1 MMGSSTAKNASVPR
15 LVASRLFIRS
25 RMTRTSRTSAAILGA
40 GLTGLSTSHHLGRAG
55 ISHRLFERLDRPGGH
70 AITIEEDGYRF
81 DRTGHLLH
89 LRDADLRA
97 FALGFLGDDV
107 LEVERRSLI
116 WSHGTYTRYPFQAN
130 TFGLPPD
137 VAYECLAGFVK
148 AYHTPKNNEP
158 RNFEEFCL
166 QHFGAGISKHFM
178 IPYNTRL
185 WGVSPKD
192 ITAAWCSRFV
202 PLPKL
207 EDVLAGAVGKT
218 SPELGYNAR
227 FSYPR
232 LGIGELPKALAKS
245 LPVELELGR
254 LPLGIDPFAREIQ
267 FQDEKVTYETL
278 VSTIPLPV
286 LIGLLQG
293 IPLEIKEAAQ
303 RLRCTHLY
311 YLDVALDGPCQKPL
325 HWVYV
330 PEEKYPFYRVGCY
343 SNFSSAMAPP
353 GKASLYVELAERH
366 EPNLAELLPRVA
378 EGLVEMGLIDGP
390 GQIKFARVR
399 RIDHA
404 YVIFDHDYFGSLEII
419 LPFLEKNR
427 IVTTGRYG
435 GWNYSSMEDALRF
448 GRDAAHRVRDL
459 LGAVTSPG
467 N

>member
-1 MMGSSTAKNASVPR
+1 MLVSGAPRSGSH
-15 LVASRLFIRS
+15 F
-25 RMTRTSRTSAAILGA
+25 RMTRSARTPVAILGA
-40 GLTGLSTSHHLGRAG
+40 GLTGLSASHHLGRVG
-55 ISHRLFERLDRPGGH
+55 LEHRLFERLGWPGGH
-70 AITIEEDGYRF
+70 AITIEDEGYRF

-97 FALGFLGDDV
+97 FALGFLGNDV

-130 TFGLPPD
+130 TYGLPPD
-137 VAYECLAGFVK
+137 VAYECLSGFVK
-148 AYHTPKNNEP
+148 AHFAPKDAEP

-166 QHFGAGISKHFM
+166 QHFGEGISKHFM

-185 WGVSPKD
+185 WGVSPRD

-218 SPELGYNAR
+218 APELGYNAR
-227 FSYPR
+227 FLYPR
-232 LGIGELPKALAKS
+232 LGIGELPKSMAKS

-254 LPLGIDPFAREIQ
+254 APLAIDPLAREMI
-267 FQDEKVTYETL
+267 FENETVPYDVL
-278 VSTIPLPV
+278 VSTIPLSN
-286 LIGLLQG
+286 LIGLLRG
-293 IPLEIKEAAQ
+293 VPEDVANAAK

-311 YLDVALDGPCQKPL
+311 YLDVALDGPCEKPL

-343 SNFSSAMAPP
+343 SNFSSAMAPA
-353 GKASLYVELAERH
+353 GKANLYVELSDRN
-366 EPNLAELLPRVA
+366 EPNLETLLPRVG
-378 EGLVEMGLIDGP
+378 EGLVEMGLIDSMSR
-390 GQIKFARVR
+390 IRFARVR

-404 YVIFDHDYFGSLEII
+404 YVIFDHAYFSSLEVI

-435 GWNYSSMEDALRF
+435 GWNYSAMEDALRF
-448 GRDAAHRVRDL
+448 GRDAANRAGILH
-459 LGAVTSPG
+459 GAVASPG
-467 N
+467 T

>member
-1 MMGSSTAKNASVPR
+1 MIVSRALHEGSS
-15 LVASRLFIRS
+15 FG
-25 RMTRTSRTSAAILGA
+25 MTRSSRTPVAIIGA
-40 GLTGLSTSHHLGRAG
+40 GLTGLSASHHLGRSRIA
-55 ISHRLFERLDRPGGH
+55 HRLFERLGWAGGH
-70 AITIEEDGYRF
+70 AITIEDEGYRF

-107 LEVERRSLI
+107 LEVDRRSMI
-116 WSHGTYTRYPFQAN
+116 WSHGTYTKYPFQAN
-130 TFGLPPD
+130 TYGLPPD

-148 AYHTPKNNEP
+148 AHHSPKNAEP
-158 RNFEEFCL
+158 ANFEEFCQ
-166 QHFGAGISKHFM
+166 QHFGEGISKHFM

-218 SPELGYNAR
+218 APELGYNAK
-227 FSYPR
+227 FVYPR
-232 LGIGELPKALAKS
+232 LGIGELPKGMAKT
-245 LPVELELGR
+245 LPVELELNR
-254 LPLGIDPFAREIQ
+254 APLSIDPVRRRMYFEN
-267 FQDEKVTYETL
+267 EV
-278 VSTIPLPV
+278 VSYDALISTMPLSV

-293 IPLEIKEAAQ
+293 VPDEVRQAAQ

-311 YLDVALDGPCQKPL
+311 YLDVAFDGPCGKPL

-343 SNFSSAMAPP
+343 SHFSSAMAPP
-353 GKASLYVELAERH
+353 GTADLYVELSDRN
-366 EPNLAELLPRVA
+366 EPDLNDVLPR
-378 EGLVEMGLIDGP
+378 VEMGLREMGLLEP
-390 GQIKFARVR
+390 ATKIKFARVR

-404 YVIFDHDYFGSLEII
+404 YVIFDHAYFSSLDVL

-448 GRDAAHRVRDL
+448 GRDAAERVKSL
-459 LGAVTSPG
+459 PG

>member
-1 MMGSSTAKNASVPR
+1 MLVSRASHVAFE
-15 LVASRLFIRS
+15 ASRSTFC
-25 RMTRTSRTSAAILGA
+25 MTHSPRTPVAILGA
-40 GLTGLSTSHHLGRAG
+40 GLTGLSTSHHLGQAG
-55 ISHRLFERLDRPGGH
+55 VAHRLFERLGHAGGH
-70 AITIEEDGYRF
+70 AITIEDEGYRF

-116 WSHGTYTRYPFQAN
+116 WSHGTYTRYPYQAN

-148 AYHTPKNNEP
+148 AHFAPRGAEP
-158 RNFEEFCL
+158 ENFEEFCL
-166 QHFGAGISKHFM
+166 QHFGEGISKHFM

-202 PLPKL
+202 PRPKL

-218 SPELGYNAR
+218 APELGYNTK
-227 FSYPR
+227 FLYPR
-232 LGIGELPKALAKS
+232 LGIGELPKAMAKS
-245 LPVELELGR
+245 LPVPLEVNR
-254 LPLGIDPFAREIQ
+254 SPVAIDPMTREIV
-267 FQDEKVTYETL
+267 FDDETVPYDVL
-278 VSTIPLPV
+278 VSTIPLPA
-286 LIGLLQG
+286 LIGLLRG
-293 IPLEIKEAAQ
+293 IPDEVVQAAS

-311 YLDVALDGPCQKPL
+311 YLDVALDGPCGKPY

-343 SNFSSAMAPP
+343 SHFSSAMAPL
-353 GKASLYVELAERH
+353 GKASLYVELADRN
-366 EPNLAELLPRVA
+366 EPHLETLLPRVA
-378 EGLVEMGLIDGP
+378 QGLLEMGLIDSAE
-390 GQIKFARVR
+390 QIRFARVR

-404 YVIFDHDYFGSLEII
+404 YVIFDHDYFSSLEVV
-419 LPFLEKNR
+419 LPYLEKNC

-448 GRDAAHRVRDL
+448 GRDAAKSAGILH
-459 LGAVTSPG
+459 GAVANAG
-467 N
+467 I

>member
-1 MMGSSTAKNASVPR
+1 MLVSGALREGASLLDR
-15 LVASRLFIRS
+15 F
-25 RMTRTSRTSAAILGA
+25 RMTRSPRTPVAILGA

-55 ISHRLFERLDRPGGH
+55 LPHRIFERAGFAGGH
-70 AITIEEDGYRF
+70 AITIEEHGYRF

-89 LRDADLRA
+89 LRDADLRT

-107 LEVERRSLI
+107 FEVERRSMI

-137 VAYECLAGFVK
+137 VAYECLMGFVR
-148 AYHTPKNNEP
+148 AHFAPPGPEP
-158 RNFEEFCL
+158 QNFEEFCL
-166 QHFGAGISKHFM
+166 KHFGEGISKHFM

-207 EDVLAGAVGKT
+207 EDVLAGAVGKKA
-218 SPELGYNAR
+218 PELGYNAK
-227 FSYPR
+227 FVYPR
-232 LGIGELPKALAKS
+232 LGIGELPKAMAAS
-245 LPVELELGR
+245 LPVPLELER
-254 LPLGIDPFAREIQ
+254 PPLAIDPFAREVV
-267 FQDEKVTYETL
+267 FEHETVPYDVL

-286 LIGLLQG
+286 LIGLLRG
-293 IPLEIKEAAQ
+293 IPDVVAQAAR

-311 YLDVALDGPCQKPL
+311 YLDVALDGPCGQPL

-343 SNFSSAMAPP
+343 SNFSPAMAPP
-353 GKASLYVELAERH
+353 GKANLYVELSDRT
-366 EPNLAELLPRVA
+366 EPDFVKTWLYVADGLL
-378 EGLVEMGLIDGP
+378 EMGIIDSP
-390 GQIKFARVR
+390 KQIRFMRPR

-404 YVIFDHDYFGSLEII
+404 YVIFDHAYFSSLEAI

-448 GRDAAHRVRDL
+448 GRDAASRASMLHGSV
-459 LGAVTSPG
+459 ASSET
-467 N
+467 

>member
-1 MMGSSTAKNASVPR
+1 
-15 LVASRLFIRS
+15 
-25 RMTRTSRTSAAILGA
+25 MTRSSHTPVTILGA

-55 ISHRLFERLDRPGGH
+55 VAHRIIERLDHAGGH
-70 AITIEEDGYRF
+70 AITIEDEGYRF

-89 LRDADLRA
+89 LRDAELRK

-116 WSHGTYTRYPFQAN
+116 WSHGTYTKYPFQAN

-137 VAYECLAGFVK
+137 VAYECLAGFVE
-148 AYHTPKNNEP
+148 AYYAPKTSVP
-158 RNFEEFCL
+158 KNFEEFCL
-166 QHFGAGISKHFM
+166 QHFGSGISKHFM

-218 SPELGYNAR
+218 SAELGYNAR

-232 LGIGELPKALAKS
+232 LGIGELPKAMTKS

-254 LPLGIDPFAREIQ
+254 SPLAIDPFTKQIEFA
-267 FQDEKVTYETL
+267 DEKVSYETL
-278 VSTIPLPV
+278 VSTMPLPA

-293 IPLEIKEAAQ
+293 IPAEIKEAAK

-311 YLDVALDGPCQKPL
+311 YLDVALDGPCGKPL

-343 SNFSSAMAPP
+343 SNFSEAMAPK
-353 GKASLYVELAERH
+353 GKANLYVELSDRN
-366 EPNLAELLPRVA
+366 EPNLNELLPRVA
-378 EGLVEMGLIDGP
+378 NGLLEMGLIDSP
-390 GQIKFARVR
+390 AQIKFARVR

-404 YVIFDHDYFGSLEII
+404 YVIFDHDYFATLEII
-419 LPFLEKNR
+419 LSFLEKNH

-448 GRDAAHRVRDL
+448 GRDAARRISSLFSRVL
-459 LGAVTSPG
+459 SPG

>member
-1 MMGSSTAKNASVPR
+1 
-15 LVASRLFIRS
+15 
-25 RMTRTSRTSAAILGA
+25 MTRSSHTPLAILGA
-40 GLTGLSTSHHLGRAG
+40 GLTGLSTSHHLGREG
-55 ISHRLFERLDRPGGH
+55 IEHRLFERLDRAGGH

-137 VAYECLAGFVK
+137 VAYECLAGFVE
-148 AYHTPKNNEP
+148 AHHAPKTSAP
-158 RNFEEFCL
+158 KNFEEFCL
-166 QHFGAGISKHFM
+166 QHFGAGIAKHFM

-218 SPELGYNAR
+218 SAELGYNAR

-232 LGIGELPKALAKS
+232 LGIGELPKAMAKS

-254 LPLGIDPFAREIQ
+254 SPLAIDLHRSEIE
-267 FQDEKVTYETL
+267 FTDEKVTFDVL
-278 VSTIPLPV
+278 VSTMPLSV
-286 LIGLLQG
+286 LIGLLRNV
-293 IPLEIKEAAQ
+293 PSEITEAAN

-311 YLDVALDGPCQKPL
+311 YLDVALDGPCGKPL

-343 SNFSSAMAPP
+343 SNFSAAMAPA
-353 GKASLYVELAERH
+353 GKANLYVELADRN
-366 EPNLAELLPRVA
+366 EPNLNELLPKVA
-378 EGLVEMGLIDGP
+378 HGLEEMGLIDAP
-390 GQIKFARVR
+390 SQIKFARVR

-404 YVIFDHDYFGSLEII
+404 YVIFDHDYFRSLEVI
-419 LPFLEKNR
+419 LPFLEKNH

-448 GRDAAHRVRDL
+448 GRDAAHRVSSLFSRVL
-459 LGAVTSPG
+459 SPG

>member
-1 MMGSSTAKNASVPR
+1 
-15 LVASRLFIRS
+15 
-25 RMTRTSRTSAAILGA
+25 MTRSPRTPVAILGA
-40 GLTGLSTSHHLGRAG
+40 GLTGLSTSHHLGRSG
-55 ISHRLFERLDRPGGH
+55 VDHRFFERFGHAGGH
-70 AITIEEDGYRF
+70 AITIEDEGYRF

-137 VAYECLAGFVK
+137 VAYECLAGFVR
-148 AYHTPKNNEP
+148 AHFALPGPDPK
-158 RNFEEFCL
+158 NFEEFCL
-166 QHFGAGISKHFM
+166 KHFGEGISKHFM

-202 PLPKL
+202 PRPKL

-218 SPELGYNAR
+218 APELGYNAT
-227 FSYPR
+227 FLYPR
-232 LGIGELPKALAKS
+232 LGIGELPKGMAKS
-245 LPVELELGR
+245 LPVKLEVNR
-254 LPLGIDPFAREIQ
+254 SPLAIDLMAREIV
-267 FQDEKVTYETL
+267 FDDETVPYDVL
-278 VSTIPLPV
+278 VSTLPLPV
-286 LIGLLQG
+286 LIGLLRG
-293 IPLEIKEAAQ
+293 VPDEVVEASR

-311 YLDVALDGPCQKPL
+311 YLDVALDGPCGKPL

-343 SNFSSAMAPP
+343 SNFSSAMAPL
-353 GKASLYVELAERH
+353 GKASLYVELADRA
-366 EPNLAELLPRVA
+366 EPHLESLLPRVA
-378 EGLVEMGLIDGP
+378 QGLLDMGLIDSAK
-390 GQIKFARVR
+390 QIRFARVR

-404 YVIFDHDYFGSLEII
+404 YVIFDHDYFSSLEVV
-419 LPFLEKNR
+419 LPYLEKNR

-448 GRDAAHRVRDL
+448 GRDAAGRASVLH
-459 LGAVTSPG
+459 GAVANAGT
-467 N
+467 